1 MPFGYGYP
9 WYDYGYGYGFG
20 YGFGYP
26 YYRRSYLDFLALA
39 AFLVL
44 V

>member
-9 WYDYGYGYGFG
+9 WYDYGYGYG
-20 YGFGYP
+20 YGYP
-26 YYRRSYLDFLALA
+26 YYRSYLDFLALA
-39 AFLVL
+39 AFFVL